1 MSDKNPK
8 KHIVHDILIFIGI
21 LVLLVFICRLWPII
35 FLIIIGIF
43 ISALRLLYLLV
54 IQTEPQ
60 KNYPLLPEPQKEP
73 DEEDIYRLA
82 YTVILRRIT
91 ELISADFPDA
101 SWTWEAPDAQREIRK
116 GKDVSILLSKAGGYR
131 RAVVIIRNAT
141 AVKVEYCEP
150 DDKTSN
156 SESETGLREN
166 HEDNNTEMPNDT
178 HIDYGLYAYEW
189 VESHIFDLNDIC
201 NNAIGQGLS
210 ETVLSKDVLPAK
222 ESWKDISIEL
232 VRAGFKSAECIPEG
246 IKINLKHLKCRKE
259 IKE

>member
-1 MSDKNPK
+1 MPAMAY
-8 KHIVHDILIFIGI
+8 
-21 LVLLVFICRLWPII
+21 
-35 FLIIIGIF
+35 
-43 ISALRLLYLLV
+43 ISYDYGHFHFSLAFAV
-54 IQTEPQ
+54 PFGKPDGTS

-91 ELISADFPDA
+91 ELISADFPNA

-141 AVKVEYCEP
+141 AVKVEYCAP

-166 HEDNNTEMPNDT
+166 HEDNNTEMPNET

-189 VESHIFDLNDIC
+189 VESHIFDLNDISC
-201 NNAIGQGLS
+201 KQGRPVML
-210 ETVLSKDVLPAK
+210 
-222 ESWKDISIEL
+222 
-232 VRAGFKSAECIPEG
+232 
-246 IKINLKHLKCRKE
+246 
-259 IKE
+259 